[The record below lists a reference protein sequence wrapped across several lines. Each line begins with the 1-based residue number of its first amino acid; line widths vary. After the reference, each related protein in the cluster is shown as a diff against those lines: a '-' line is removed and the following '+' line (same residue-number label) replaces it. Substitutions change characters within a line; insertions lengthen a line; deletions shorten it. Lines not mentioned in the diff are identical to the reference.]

1 MLQVKLDLFLEIYVE
16 RETREVC
23 CLVTSN
29 RPGKSNEL
37 YKLLLIICADWGGS

>member
-1 MLQVKLDLFLEIYVE
+1 MLQVKLDLFLDIY

-37 YKLLLIICADWGGS
+37 YKLLLIICTDWGS